1 MLTVNRAETVFSNLK
16 TGYSAAG
23 IKPTAPSTAHSPG
36 FSLIELLV
44 VLAIAAL
51 ILAVTPPLLSN
62 AMPGLQLKSTA
73 RQMAAGLRYARGRAV
88 AGRSEVNFS
97 VDLEARSVVVT
108 HRDGVISIP
117 DDLDVA
123 LVTAASEL
131 ENETVG
137 HIRFYPDGTS
147 TGGRVTVSYKG
158 NGYAVDVD
166 WLTGRVSI
174 EATEVPE
181 V

>member
-1 MLTVNRAETVFSNLK
+1 MSRPS
-16 TGYSAAG
+16 
-23 IKPTAPSTAHSPG
+23 KPTKRYPAG

-51 ILAVTPPLLSN
+51 ILAVAPPMLSN

-73 RQMAAGLRYARGRAV
+73 RQLASGLRYARDRAV
-88 AGRSEVNFS
+88 AGRSEVNFT
-97 VDLEARSVVVT
+97 VDLEARTVT
-108 HRDGVISIP
+108 VTNREAVIGIP
-117 DDLDVA
+117 DSLEVS

-131 ENETVG
+131 VNETLG

-158 NGYAVDVD
+158 NGYDVDVD

-174 EATEVPE
+174 DAAEVPE

>member
-1 MLTVNRAETVFSNLK
+1 MQAKLTTR
-16 TGYSAAG
+16 YSALR
-23 IKPTAPSTAHSPG
+23 APYSPG

-51 ILAVTPPLLSN
+51 IMTVTPPLLSN

-73 RQMAAGLRYARGRAV
+73 RQVAAGLRYARDRAV
-88 AGRSEVNFS
+88 ARRSEVS
-97 VDLEARSVVVT
+97 LTVDLEARSVTVT
-108 HRDGVISIP
+108 DRDGEIAIP
-117 DDLDVA
+117 DDLEIS

-131 ENETVG
+131 RDETLG

-147 TGGRVTVSYKG
+147 TGGRVTVSYRG

-174 EATEVPE
+174 SATEVPE

>member
-1 MLTVNRAETVFSNLK
+1 MTRQSTPATR
-16 TGYSAAG
+16 YSA
-23 IKPTAPSTAHSPG
+23 G

-73 RQMAAGLRYARGRAV
+73 RQMAAGLRYARDRAV
-88 AGRSEVNFS
+88 ARRSEVNFS
-97 VDLEARSVVVT
+97 VDLEARSVTVT
-108 HRDGVISIP
+108 GRKGVISIS
-117 DDLDVA
+117 DDLDVS

-131 ENETVG
+131 VGETLG

-147 TGGRVTVSYKG
+147 TGGRVTVGYKG

-174 EATEVPE
+174 DATEVPE